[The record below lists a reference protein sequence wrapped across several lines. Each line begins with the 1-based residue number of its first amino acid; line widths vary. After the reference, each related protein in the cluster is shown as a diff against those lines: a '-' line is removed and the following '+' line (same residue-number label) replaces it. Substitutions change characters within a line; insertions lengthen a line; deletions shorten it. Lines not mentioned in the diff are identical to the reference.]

1 MNEYLKGL
9 VERYDSLTEEE
20 RSMVQG
26 FLDTEV
32 GQVVAALLGPE
43 LAGLIQEVRTK
54 MPPEPDFLQ
63 G

>member
-9 VERYDSLTEEE
+9 VARYQNLTEEE
-20 RSMVQG
+20 RSMVRG

-32 GQVVAALLGPE
+32 GQVVSALLGPE
-43 LAGLIQEVRTK
+43 LAGLIQEVKTQA
-54 MPPEPDFLQ
+54 PPEPDFLQ